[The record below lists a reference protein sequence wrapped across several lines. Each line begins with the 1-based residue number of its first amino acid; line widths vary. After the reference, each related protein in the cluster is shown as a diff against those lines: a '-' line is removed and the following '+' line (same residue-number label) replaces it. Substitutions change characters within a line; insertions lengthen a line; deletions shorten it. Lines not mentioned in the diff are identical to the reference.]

1 MGGDGYNIDG
11 NMKICKK
18 EINEIKDEQSGK
30 NKSLGNGLDAMELTP
45 DQRRELMDRIMQ
57 EARDTALEEAPY
69 CGNILDDTDEADAV
83 MEKRFQIL
91 VQKMLELKK
100 QYGLPIAKYDRE
112 TKRAYLEYADGH
124 REYFD

>member
-1 MGGDGYNIDG
+1 MGKHDINTDENLLTPEKQI
-11 NMKICKK
+11 KK
-18 EINEIKDEQSGK
+18 NEPRPSQEYETFPEIS
-30 NKSLGNGLDAMELTP
+30 DAMELTL

-83 MEKRFQIL
+83 MEKRSQIII
-91 VQKMLELKK
+91 QKMLELKK
-100 QYGLPIAKYDRE
+100 QYGFPIAKYDRE
-112 TKRAYLEYADGH
+112 TKRAYIEYADGH